1 MKKRIFS
8 LLAVV
13 LFAGSLMSI
22 ASTKELEETD
32 CFDKVELMITQ
43 ADRAGWS
50 ATELTW
56 LSNAAEAVHCY
67 GYSWDDIWA
76 NNY

>member
-1 MKKRIFS
+1 MKKKMFS
-8 LLAVV
+8 LLA
-13 LFAGSLMSI
+13 LIMFTASLMSV
-22 ASTKELEETD
+22 APTKELEETD
-32 CFDKVELMITQ
+32 CFDRVELMIIQ

-56 LSNAAEAVHCY
+56 LSNAAEAVYCY